1 MMKAFL
7 LLPILYPLIICIDDY
22 YIGAVVEYAPIDI
35 EDIEVPLE
43 VNFYNYSIFK
53 FKLPYL
59 NPCLQVMLLGHIG
72 HASIF

>member
-7 LLPILYPLIICIDDY
+7 LLAILYPLIICIDDY
-22 YIGAVVEYAPIDI
+22 YIGAVVEYAPNDI

-43 VNFYNYSIFK
+43 VNFYNYLIFK

-59 NPCLQVMLLGHIG
+59 NPCWQVMG
-72 HASIF
+72 SWS